1 MDELVSD
8 LDYSGKKVL
17 IVQQQ
22 VMGTAI
28 REEILKQAPDAQ
40 VTVASWFMMKPELR
54 QEGDLHLRDED
65 DYVELVEKGGF
76 DVIYAD
82 HCMERMTPKF
92 AGIFVDTVHFAVS
105 GRLA

>member
-1 MDELVSD
+1 
-8 LDYSGKKVL
+8 
-17 IVQQQ
+17 
-22 VMGTAI
+22 MGTAI

-92 AGIFVDTVHFAVS
+92 AEIFVDTCVCRCQASRREQMCVS
-105 GRLA
+105 GICEEAN

>member
-1 MDELVSD
+1 M
-8 LDYSGKKVL
+8 DYSGKKVL
-17 IVQQQ
+17 VVQQQ
-22 VMGTAI
+22 VIGNTI
-28 REEILKQAPDAQ
+28 REEILKKAPDAQ

-54 QEGDLHLRDED
+54 QDGDLHLRDED
-65 DYVELVEKGGF
+65 DYIELVENGDF

-92 AGIFVDTVHFAVS
+92 EGIFVDTVHFAVS